1 LAPRDGAYVKYVSGK
16 HALLTAVDSGV
27 EVACTAS
34 LEGQWLRIGDGARVR
49 RGGSTTARAG
59 DIIHLGAGVPGGAA
73 VEGFPPIAF
82 RLALVPRDA
91 ALEVERGVPDAVAGG
106 AAAADAPCVLFRAE
120 GQSVTVRGAASSLR
134 TALIASAIAGAGFD
148 VTAWVS
154 EGRAAISG
162 DALRG
167 APFGGRHERAYR
179 AAAVRLNLIGEG
191 YSVRS
196 SFTVGQ
202 TVQLTGNGVCTYSSP
217 EQCTHVPR
225 HVWKVKSR
233 KRERSPSPQG
243 GGGGGGGGSGG
254 GRASSSEPTAASD
267 NSDSWNDLMS
277 GSWFG
282 AGSGPDE
289 GTADGTA
296 GGGRQAL
303 KVVVYEA
310 QGLPDIQLFGTQD
323 PYVRVS
329 LVYEGE
335 ASAAQN
341 EGAASVRCCAVDSGG
356 TDPSWVRLDSKVEGA
371 TAETGSVLRLPLSP
385 ELHSAIQEESSPPRM
400 CSLLLEIWNENAMT
414 DDEIIGSTRLR
425 LTAGGL
431 GTASVAFVEIGNTKW
446 YDLDHGG
453 RVRCHVGL

>member
-1 LAPRDGAYVKYVSGK
+1 MSTHAVSAPRDGAYVKYVSGK
-16 HALLTAVDSGV
+16 HALLTAVDGGV

-34 LEGQWLRIGDGARVR
+34 LGGQWLRIGDGARVR

-91 ALEVERGVPDAVAGG
+91 ALEVERGVPDAVVGG

-196 SFTVGQ
+196 SFMVGQ
-202 TVQLTGNGVCTYSSP
+202 TVQLRGNGVCTYSSP
-217 EQCTHVPR
+217 EQCTHFPR

-254 GRASSSEPTAASD
+254 GRGGSSSSSRDGWRCSKCAFLNFAFRAEC
-267 NSDSWNDLMS
+267 MKCV
-277 GSWFG
+277 G
-282 AGSGPDE
+282 AGRRPSKRQQRV
-289 GTADGTA
+289 A
-296 GGGRQAL
+296 GGN
-303 KVVVYEA
+303 
-310 QGLPDIQLFGTQD
+310 PDAEECRDFRSRRGC
-323 PYVRVS
+323 PRA
-329 LVYEGE
+329 E
-335 ASAAQN
+335 
-341 EGAASVRCCAVDSGG
+341 CCF
-356 TDPSWVRLDSKVEGA
+356 R
-371 TAETGSVLRLPLSP
+371 
-385 ELHSAIQEESSPPRM
+385 H
-400 CSLLLEIWNENAMT
+400 
-414 DDEIIGSTRLR
+414 
-425 LTAGGL
+425 
-431 GTASVAFVEIGNTKW
+431 
-446 YDLDHGG
+446 
-453 RVRCHVGL
+453 